1 MKRIA
6 VVEDEVYMR
15 EELCN
20 MLQKDGYLVE
30 AITEFEDAA
39 RLLAALRP
47 DLVILD
53 LNLPEISGFQICQ
66 ELKNKTAIPILVL
79 TSRDQVKDELQAF
92 QLGADEY
99 LTKPCRKDRL
109 LARVSNILKRY
120 EGRTNLIEGLDFL
133 LDQQTYTLYIH
144 NTSVVLPK
152 NQGKLLVA
160 LLASGDALVTTEQLC
175 MALWGTTE
183 YIDENALQVNL
194 TRLKK
199 TMSALE
205 MKQRI
210 VAVRGMGYR
219 LEADDPTIC
228 NEERLLSAISQKEGE
243 SVRFLASVL
252 REYKNESN
260 NMADALRDY
269 EEYVE
274 GWAHEAKT
282 PLSLLTM
289 LLDNRNDEISPS
301 LQAKLDYV
309 RSQLQEDVTQMLYY
323 ARLKSSTKDYRFED
337 VNLNDCLG
345 EVLED
350 YAPLLEEKQT
360 DREQCHQ
367 I

>member
-1 MKRIA
+1 LEGGAVVKRIA

-66 ELKNKTAIPILVL
+66 ELKNKTAISVLVL

-175 MALWGTTE
+175 LALWGTTE

-199 TMSALE
+199 TMSGLE

-219 LEADDPTIC
+219 LEA
-228 NEERLLSAISQKEGE
+228 E
-243 SVRFLASVL
+243 V
-252 REYKNESN
+252 
-260 NMADALRDY
+260 
-269 EEYVE
+269 
-274 GWAHEAKT
+274 
-282 PLSLLTM
+282 
-289 LLDNRNDEISPS
+289 SP
-301 LQAKLDYV
+301 
-309 RSQLQEDVTQMLYY
+309 
-323 ARLKSSTKDYRFED
+323 
-337 VNLNDCLG
+337 
-345 EVLED
+345 
-350 YAPLLEEKQT
+350 
-360 DREQCHQ
+360 
-367 I
+367 

>member
-20 MLQKDGYLVE
+20 MLQKDGYLAE
-30 AITEFEDAA
+30 AITELEDAA

-66 ELKNKTAIPILVL
+66 ELKNKTAIPVLVL
-79 TSRDQVKDELQAF
+79 TSSDQVKDELQAF
-92 QLGADEY
+92 HLGADEY

-120 EGRTNLIEGLDFL
+120 EGRTNLIEGPDFL

-160 LLASGDALVTTEQLC
+160 LLSGGDALVTTEQLC
-175 MALWGTTE
+175 IALWGTTE

-199 TMSALE
+199 TMSGLE

-219 LEADDPTIC
+219 LET
-228 NEERLLSAISQKEGE
+228 G
-243 SVRFLASVL
+243 V
-252 REYKNESN
+252 
-260 NMADALRDY
+260 
-269 EEYVE
+269 
-274 GWAHEAKT
+274 
-282 PLSLLTM
+282 
-289 LLDNRNDEISPS
+289 
-301 LQAKLDYV
+301 
-309 RSQLQEDVTQMLYY
+309 
-323 ARLKSSTKDYRFED
+323 
-337 VNLNDCLG
+337 
-345 EVLED
+345 
-350 YAPLLEEKQT
+350 AP
-360 DREQCHQ
+360 
-367 I
+367 

>member
-20 MLQKDGYLVE
+20 MLQKDGYLAE

-66 ELKNKTAIPILVL
+66 ELKNKTAIPVLVL
-79 TSRDQVKDELQAF
+79 TSGDQVKDELQAF
-92 QLGADEY
+92 HLGADEY

-120 EGRTNLIEGLDFL
+120 EGRTNLIEGPDFL

-160 LLASGDALVTTEQLC
+160 LLSGGDALVTTEQLC
-175 MALWGTTE
+175 IALWGTTE

-199 TMSALE
+199 TMSGLE

-219 LEADDPTIC
+219 LET
-228 NEERLLSAISQKEGE
+228 G
-243 SVRFLASVL
+243 V
-252 REYKNESN
+252 
-260 NMADALRDY
+260 
-269 EEYVE
+269 
-274 GWAHEAKT
+274 
-282 PLSLLTM
+282 
-289 LLDNRNDEISPS
+289 
-301 LQAKLDYV
+301 
-309 RSQLQEDVTQMLYY
+309 
-323 ARLKSSTKDYRFED
+323 
-337 VNLNDCLG
+337 
-345 EVLED
+345 
-350 YAPLLEEKQT
+350 AP
-360 DREQCHQ
+360 
-367 I
+367 